1 MSIATAL
8 TWIGYAGLLI
18 FLTWLSR
25 SKNRDSAG
33 SVLLPGRVGAVVQ
46 SFAYVATYVSSVALV
61 GFAGLGHSMGMQV
74 QFITL
79 SCVWFGCWMVYR
91 FIAWPTRLLQK
102 RLDARTPLELF
113 AKGYGSTA
121 LGKYCGIISGVLIL
135 VYCSA
140 VFKGGAL
147 ILTSAVP
154 LTATQALVV
163 MVGIVAIS
171 VLWGGLRAVL
181 YTEALQGLIMSLG
194 VLTLLFGALKYVGG
208 GDAALDALAALPPT
222 PQANNGFL
230 AMSSGAGGMNIIF
243 LMLITSVGVW
253 AQPQLIQRH
262 FALKDNDEAKRI
274 IPMVMLI
281 IGVLLGGALFV
292 GGMSQIILGPDPISP
307 DKVIPTIV
315 RMVMPEVGIQLFALA
330 IVSASLSTASAL
342 LHVSCA
348 TLGQDVLGKTLE
360 GWKWRVAVL
369 CGSLAAGAFALYSS
383 SIIALICATSWT
395 IVAAAMW
402 APYMALLLPGLNLD
416 KRTGWMSSLSG
427 TVAALIW
434 YFLGYAPT
442 SMQYSGMSAGGLL
455 EHVHPMLVGILCS
468 SAGLILGLLLG
479 KRRHRLYTSCP
490 NKERVSDIR

>member
-8 TWIGYAGLLI
+8 VWTGYAALLI

-25 SKNRDSAG
+25 SRSRGSTG

-61 GFAGLGHSMGMQV
+61 GFAGLGHGMGMQV

-79 SCVWFGCWMVYR
+79 GCVWFGCWMVYR
-91 FIAWPTRLLQK
+91 FIAWPTRMLQK
-102 RLDARTPLELF
+102 RLGAQTPLELF
-113 AKGYGSTA
+113 GKGYGSAA
-121 LGKYCGIISGVLIL
+121 LGKYCGVISGVLIL

-147 ILTSAVP
+147 ILTSAVS
-154 LTATQALVV
+154 LTETQALVV

-181 YTEALQGLIMSLG
+181 YTEALQGFIMSLG
-194 VLTLLFGALKYVGG
+194 VLVLLLGALRYVGG
-208 GDAALDALAALPPT
+208 LGAAFEALAALPPT

-230 AMSSGAGGMNIIF
+230 ALSSGAGGMNIIF

-262 FALKDNDEAKRI
+262 FALKDKDEARSI

-281 IGVLLGGALFV
+281 IGLLLGGALFV
-292 GGMSQIILGPDPISP
+292 GGMSQIILGPEPISP

-315 RMVMPEVGIQLFALA
+315 RLVMPEAGVQLFALA

-348 TLGQDVLGKTLE
+348 TLGRDVLGKKLE
-360 GWKWRVAVL
+360 GWSWRAAVL

-383 SIIALICATSWT
+383 SIIATICATSWT
-395 IVAAAMW
+395 LVASAMW
-402 APYMALLLPGLNLD
+402 APYLALLLPGLKLD
-416 KRTGWMSSLSG
+416 KSVGWMSSLSG
-427 TVAALIW
+427 TVAALAW
-434 YFLGYAPT
+434 YFFGYAPT
-442 SMQYSGMSAGGLL
+442 ALHYSGMSAGGLL

-468 SAGLILGLLLG
+468 SAALILGLLKVG
-479 KRRHRLYTSCP
+479 CGRRVTLSEFGRP
-490 NKERVSDIR
+490 